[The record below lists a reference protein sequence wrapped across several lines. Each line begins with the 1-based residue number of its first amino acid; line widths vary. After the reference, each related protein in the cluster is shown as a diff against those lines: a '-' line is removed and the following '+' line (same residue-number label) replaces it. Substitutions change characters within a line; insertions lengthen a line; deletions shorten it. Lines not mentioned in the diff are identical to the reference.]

1 MADKVEVLPTNAE
14 YEKFAASSSDAAAG
28 ASGKRADFLSHLIV
42 VPANTS
48 PGAVS
53 IKDGSGSAMT
63 LFAGGADS
71 VASLHPFTVYLGM
84 KSIGG
89 AWKVT
94 TGADVSVIA
103 VGNFT

>member
-1 MADKVEVLPTNAE
+1 MPERVSVAVENAE
-14 YEKFAASSSDAAAG
+14 YEAFPASSSAEEAG
-28 ASGKRADFLSHLIV
+28 ATGKRADYLSHLII

-53 IKDGSGSAMT
+53 IADGSGSAMT

-71 VASLHPFTVYLGM
+71 VASLHPFTLYLGM
-84 KSIGG
+84 KSTGG
-89 AWKVT
+89 AWKIT